1 MASEPA
7 IWHDEATGFT
17 VERAEYTALPGGCFY
32 LAYPDDRID
41 YQVNRGVFQTGA
53 TPEQAIE
60 RLAYRLARRAA

>member
-1 MASEPA
+1 MVSEPA

-17 VERAEYTALPGGCFY
+17 VERAEYAELPGGHFF
-32 LAYPDDRID
+32 LAYPDNRID

-60 RLAYRLARRAA
+60 RLAFRLARRAA